1 MASESLGNY
10 NKYMIVSGYTVID
23 SQIRNLNEGIKELR
37 KLEWISPEP
46 VLVEVVARAKET
58 L

>member
-1 MASESLGNY
+1 MASETFG
-10 NKYMIVSGYTVID
+10 KYMIISGYTVID
-23 SQIRNLNEGIKELR
+23 SQIKTLRDGISELR

>member
-1 MASESLGNY
+1 MDSRDRY
-10 NKYMIVSGYTVID
+10 QYMIISGYTVID
-23 SQIRNLNEGIKELR
+23 SQIKDFNEGVKELR

-46 VLVEVVARAKET
+46 VLVKVVTHAKET

>member
-1 MASESLGNY
+1 MGSNTMYG
-10 NKYMIVSGYTVID
+10 KYMIISGYTVID